1 MTSAV
6 IKRLIKSGFTN
17 FFRNIWLSLGATL
30 IMAIT
35 LLTISTIILLYT
47 ATQLSLQQ
55 IQDKVGISLYFNEDV
70 SDKEIA
76 DIKAELELMP
86 EIKSVEFIPKDVAID
101 KFREAHKDEPL
112 LLETLDEFKDSENP
126 LPNSFAIKAY
136 NLEDYD
142 NITEILASD
151 RYANY
156 FDRIRDDK
164 TVIDRLLKAFQ
175 IITRLGIILIA
186 IFSLVTIMV
195 MFNTIRLTI
204 YNRREEVEIMRLVG
218 ATNWYIRAP
227 FIVEGIMYA
236 LIATIVISLLL
247 LSLMPFL
254 NNNITHLLKL
264 PSELGSAYVTAL
276 FWRIVITNLLFSL
289 TMGIVASSIA
299 MRRYLRI

>member
-1 MTSAV
+1 MSPTI
-6 IKRLIKSGFTN
+6 IKRLIKSGLTN

-35 LLTISTIILLYT
+35 LLTISTIFLLYT
-47 ATQLSLQQ
+47 ATQLSLAQ
-55 IQDKVGISLYFNEDV
+55 IQDKVGISVYFKDNV
-70 SDKEIA
+70 SDTEIGN
-76 DIKAELELMP
+76 IKAELELMP
-86 EIKSVEFIPKDVAID
+86 EIKQVEFIPKNVAVD

-126 LPNSFAIKAY
+126 LPNSFAIKAHS
-136 NLEDYD
+136 LSQYD
-142 NITEILASD
+142 AISGILASD
-151 RYANY
+151 RFAPH
-156 FDRIRDDK
+156 FERIRDDK
-164 TVIDRLLKAFQ
+164 TVINRLLKIFQ
-175 IITRLGIILIA
+175 VVTNLGILLIVV
-186 IFSLVTIMV
+186 FSIVTVMV

-236 LIATIVISLLL
+236 LIATTFISLLVLSLIPL
-247 LSLMPFL
+247 LSQ
-254 NNNITHLLKL
+254 NISHLLKL
-264 PSELGSAYVTAL
+264 PYELGSAYVQGL
-276 FWRIVITNLLFSL
+276 FWKILVTNLLFSL